1 MWSACNITLPTPF
14 APLIPHH
21 TQVKLSLSN
30 TAVRHNLYSN
40 DFRISRSINSEEFE
54 SIVIRSKEQ
63 AEQLHFML
71 GQLLEKI

>member
-1 MWSACNITLPTPF
+1 MNDKEYLEKFYDCKATICDDSIKIRKMMYL
-14 APLIPHH
+14 
-21 TQVKLSLSN
+21 
-30 TAVRHNLYSN
+30 N

-54 SIVIRSKEQ
+54 SIVIRSRQQ

>member
-1 MWSACNITLPTPF
+1 MDSKEYLEKFYDCKTIHCDDAIKIRKMMHL
-14 APLIPHH
+14 
-21 TQVKLSLSN
+21 
-30 TAVRHNLYSN
+30 N
-40 DFRISRSINSEEFE
+40 DFRITAKINNEETG

>member
-1 MWSACNITLPTPF
+1 MSDKDYLEKFYDCKTTHCDDSIKIRKMMHL
-14 APLIPHH
+14 
-21 TQVKLSLSN
+21 
-30 TAVRHNLYSN
+30 N
-40 DFRISRSINSEEFE
+40 DFRITTKINNEETG

>member
-1 MWSACNITLPTPF
+1 MNDKEYLEKFYDCKATICDDSIK
-14 APLIPHH
+14 IR
-21 TQVKLSLSN
+21 KMM
-30 TAVRHNLYSN
+30 YSN